1 MSCRRMGE
9 RGSLKLMAATFSIRM
24 APIGLIRAAKLL
36 GTMVVV
42 SSSAMSAGP
51 GTKLPIARSARW

>member
-9 RGSLKLMAATFSIRM
+9 SGSLKLMVLTFSIRM
-24 APIGLIRAAKLL
+24 APIGLMRAVKFL

-42 SSSAMSAGP
+42 SSSAMTAGP
-51 GTKLPIARSARW
+51 GTRLPTTRSAR